1 MLWVSILQSSLTTAL
16 KIFQDIIY
24 LSGKKP
30 IILWKY
36 DNINYIEF
44 YLVAKW

>member
-1 MLWVSILQSSLTTAL
+1 MGLNIAKQFNNCTEDISGYN
-16 KIFQDIIY
+16 IFKW
-24 LSGKKP
+24 KKP